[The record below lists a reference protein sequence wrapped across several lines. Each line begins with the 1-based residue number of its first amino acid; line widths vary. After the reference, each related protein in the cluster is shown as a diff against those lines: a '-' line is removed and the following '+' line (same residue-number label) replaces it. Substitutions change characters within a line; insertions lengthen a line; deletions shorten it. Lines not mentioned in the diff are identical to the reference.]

1 MEMCTCKSWWNM
13 NKTYSLVKSIVPM
26 LFSWFLYYAIVTW
39 EVTIGGNWMKGI
51 WYSLYY
57 FCNFL
62 WVFNYCK
69 INSFFFFIKRS
80 SSGPST
86 HHFCETGLTSFLSCS
101 LACHPAALGS
111 DSAFLDLFAWPESSS
126 WVYREHF
133 TVVLAQTN
141 RIWHLVDVITLL
153 GACSF

>member
-1 MEMCTCKSWWNM
+1 
-13 NKTYSLVKSIVPM
+13 M
-26 LFSWFLYYAIVTW
+26 LFSWFLYCAIVTW

-57 FCNFL
+57 FCTFL

-69 INSFFFFIKRS
+69 INSSFFSFFIK
-80 SSGPST
+80 
-86 HHFCETGLTSFLSCS
+86 GLPEGQAHIIFVRQGWLVSYTAHL

-141 RIWHLVDVITLL
+141 RIWHPVDVITLL
-153 GACSF
+153 GASVFEEYDSFLWLVFLWSAYN